1 MFDCKT
7 LRHKPTRKLYDSQG
21 LTIVEL
27 ENMASTLAYFHF
39 YYIEDFVAFV
49 GQLAPRALPAFMS
62 IFNFGIYVDVAVF
75 LVLVGLK
82 IDSNN
87 PFNHSWAQVF
97 IPLWVIDGIGLA
109 IAIYS
114 CYSTRQTAPIKS
126 ASFIAHT
133 SSLVL
138 YIMFVLIQVFI
149 VLKLDGYVD
158 WRVMQVL
165 APFFVWQ
172 VLSYLVRLSQS
183 SVTECKAIYL
193 YHGLTEYILAEMAPP
208 IMWIAF
214 AATLADK
221 LDGVHAG
228 KLYTTQI
235 FVPSYVYAALV
246 SAYSFI
252 YWAFASKDS
261 KKRKLPYSLE
271 TYLSMLAALAFCV
284 MLAYRLDNWTSI
296 SLFYIFIPLFF
307 ILVNIALS
315 RNVGKKAFN
324 DAQRWLFLGFT
335 SCLNFCGIT
344 ILRDSCLL

>member
-1 MFDCKT
+1 
-7 LRHKPTRKLYDSQG
+7 
-21 LTIVEL
+21 
-27 ENMASTLAYFHF
+27 
-39 YYIEDFVAFV
+39 
-49 GQLAPRALPAFMS
+49 
-62 IFNFGIYVDVAVF
+62 
-75 LVLVGLK
+75 
-82 IDSNN
+82 
-87 PFNHSWAQVF
+87 
-97 IPLWVIDGIGLA
+97 
-109 IAIYS
+109 
-114 CYSTRQTAPIKS
+114 
-126 ASFIAHT
+126 
-133 SSLVL
+133 
-138 YIMFVLIQVFI
+138 
-149 VLKLDGYVD
+149 
-158 WRVMQVL
+158 MQVL
-165 APFFVWQ
+165 TPFFVWQ

-296 SLFYIFIPLFF
+296 SLFYMFIPLFF
-307 ILVNIALS
+307 ILVNIALF
-315 RNVGKKAFN
+315 RNVGEKAFN